1 METKTVERNWGLDLL
16 RILAAFTVVM
26 LHVSPQAYLDVEIA
40 SAPWNVMNAI
50 TGLCCWNVS
59 AFFMLSGAFLLAP
72 QKTMSTRTLYRK
84 NIARLAAAFVFW
96 SAVYAL
102 TYCLLRGK
110 GKWTFLNELLRGH
123 YHMWFVFTLISLYAV
138 VPLLRKITESKKAT
152 EYFLLI
158 GFLFTSLI
166 GRALNFALLF
176 ELPHKDVLQS
186 LQSACAQL
194 NPYRGLT
201 ALYAFVLGH
210 YLMAYPL
217 PKAARRLLYAA
228 GCLSCLMTIWLTRWH
243 SAVLQA
249 TSAVFTSGAA
259 LGVLLLV
266 LSLPLLEMMG
276 CPADVVGGAQ
286 LYLNIY
292 AVGLPASLVYNYG
305 AAILRAVGDTKRPL
319 YYLTVSGLVNV
330 VLNVALVAGLRLGVA
345 GVAIATVVSE
355 TISAA
360 LVLASL
366 IASHGDIRFEPKKTR
381 IERRAL
387 AMILRI
393 GIPAGLQSSMF
404 SISNVLIQSAIN
416 SFGAAAIAGNT
427 AAASIEGFATT
438 VSNSISQ
445 AALTFSSQN
454 MGAEKYARV
463 RRVLCVCLA
472 ATFVGGLTLGLLIY
486 TFGTPLLAL
495 FNTDPAV
502 IASGLVRVRHN
513 MPLYVLF
520 CMQDTF
526 VGQLRGVGYSLL
538 PTITS
543 LSGICLLRVV
553 WLYTAFAASPTL
565 DTLYLSYPVSWA
577 ATLFALVV
585 CYAVVVR
592 KMPREL

>member
-1 METKTVERNWGLDLL
+1 M
-16 RILAAFTVVM
+16 
-26 LHVSPQAYLDVEIA
+26 
-40 SAPWNVMNAI
+40 
-50 TGLCCWNVS
+50 
-59 AFFMLSGAFLLAP
+59 
-72 QKTMSTRTLYRK
+72 
-84 NIARLAAAFVFW
+84 
-96 SAVYAL
+96 
-102 TYCLLRGK
+102 
-110 GKWTFLNELLRGH
+110 
-123 YHMWFVFTLISLYAV
+123 
-138 VPLLRKITESKKAT
+138 
-152 EYFLLI
+152 
-158 GFLFTSLI
+158 
-166 GRALNFALLF
+166 
-176 ELPHKDVLQS
+176 
-186 LQSACAQL
+186 
-194 NPYRGLT
+194 
-201 ALYAFVLGH
+201 
-210 YLMAYPL
+210 
-217 PKAARRLLYAA
+217 
-228 GCLSCLMTIWLTRWH
+228 
-243 SAVLQA
+243 
-249 TSAVFTSGAA
+249 
-259 LGVLLLV
+259 
-266 LSLPLLEMMG
+266 
-276 CPADVVGGAQ
+276 
-286 LYLNIY
+286 
-292 AVGLPASLVYNYG
+292 
-305 AAILRAVGDTKRPL
+305 
-319 YYLTVSGLVNV
+319 
-330 VLNVALVAGLRLGVA
+330 ALVAGLRLGVA

-366 IASHGDIRFEPKKTR
+366 ITSHGDVRFEPKKTR
-381 IERRAL
+381 IERRSL
-387 AMILRI
+387 SMILRI

-463 RRVLCVCLA
+463 RRVLLVCLA

-502 IASGLVRVRHN
+502 IANGLIRVRHN

-577 ATLFALVV
+577 ATLFALIV

-592 KMPREL
+592 KMPRA

>member
-1 METKTVERNWGLDLL
+1 MARTSRYEIDMCSGKLLPKILTFALPLMCSSVLQLLFNAADIVVVGKFAGDNSLAAVGSNAALINLMVNLFVGLSVGAN
-16 RILAAFTVVM
+16 ILAARYTGAGNRESLRQTVHTSM
-26 LHVSPQAYLDVEIA
+26 LL
-40 SAPWNVMNAI
+40 
-50 TGLCCWNVS
+50 
-59 AFFMLSGAFLLAP
+59 AFLSGILLAVVGV
-72 QKTMSTRTLYRK
+72 TT
-84 NIARLAAAFVFW
+84 ARPLLHLMQVPDSILPLAAL
-96 SAVYAL
+96 Y
-102 TYCLLRGK
+102 LR
-110 GKWTFLNELLRGH
+110 
-123 YHMWFVFTLISLYAV
+123 I
-138 VPLLRKITESKKAT
+138 
-152 EYFLLI
+152 YFLGMPAAMLY
-158 GFLFTSLI
+158 
-166 GRALNFALLF
+166 NF
-176 ELPHKDVLQS
+176 
-186 LQSACAQL
+186 
-194 NPYRGLT
+194 
-201 ALYAFVLGH
+201 
-210 YLMAYPL
+210 
-217 PKAARRLLYAA
+217 
-228 GCLSCLMTIWLTRWH
+228 
-243 SAVLQA
+243 
-249 TSAVFTSGAA
+249 GAA
-259 LGVLLLV
+259 L
-266 LSLPLLEMMG
+266 
-276 CPADVVGGAQ
+276 
-286 LYLNIY
+286 
-292 AVGLPASLVYNYG
+292 
-305 AAILRAVGDTKRPL
+305 LRSVGDTRRPL
-319 YYLTVSGLVNV
+319 YYLIAAG
-330 VLNVALVAGLRLGVA
+330 VLNVALNLLLVIVFRLDVA

-366 IASHGDIRFEPKKTR
+366 IASHGDVRFEPKKTR
-381 IERRAL
+381 IERRSL
-387 AMILRI
+387 SMILRI

-463 RRVLCVCLA
+463 RRVLRVCLA

-592 KMPREL
+592 KMPKA

>member
-1 METKTVERNWGLDLL
+1 MLL
-16 RILAAFTVVM
+16 QLSIHHLALINDMTIDFEPGM
-26 LHVSPQAYLDVEIA
+26 
-40 SAPWNVMNAI
+40 NVMTGETGAGKSIVVDAVNLVLGERADRDLI
-50 TGLCCWNVS
+50 TNGEMKARVE
-59 AFFMLSGAFLLAP
+59 AVFD
-72 QKTMSTRTLYRK
+72 
-84 NIARLAAAFVFW
+84 IAD
-96 SAVYAL
+96 
-102 TYCLLRGK
+102 
-110 GKWTFLNELLRGH
+110 NEK
-123 YHMWFVFTLISLYAV
+123 V
-138 VPLLRKITESKKAT
+138 K
-152 EYFLLI
+152 
-158 GFLFTSLI
+158 
-166 GRALNFALLF
+166 ALLG
-176 ELPHKDVLQS
+176 ELT
-186 LQSACAQL
+186 
-194 NPYRGLT
+194 LT
-201 ALYAFVLGH
+201 GDEDTASIS
-210 YLMAYPL
+210 
-217 PKAARRLLYAA
+217 R
-228 GCLSCLMTIWLTRWH
+228 
-243 SAVLQA
+243 
-249 TSAVFTSGAA
+249 
-259 LGVLLLV
+259 
-266 LSLPLLEMMG
+266 E
-276 CPADVVGGAQ
+276 
-286 LYLNIY
+286 LNIY

-319 YYLTVSGLVNV
+319 YYLTVSGLCNV

-366 IASHGDIRFEPKKTR
+366 ITSHGDVRFEPKKTR
-381 IERRAL
+381 IERRSL
-387 AMILRI
+387 SMILRI

-454 MGAEKYARV
+454 MGAKKYARV
-463 RRVLCVCLA
+463 RRVLLVCLA

-502 IASGLVRVRHN
+502 IVSGLVRVRHN

>member
-1 METKTVERNWGLDLL
+1 
-16 RILAAFTVVM
+16 
-26 LHVSPQAYLDVEIA
+26 
-40 SAPWNVMNAI
+40 
-50 TGLCCWNVS
+50 
-59 AFFMLSGAFLLAP
+59 
-72 QKTMSTRTLYRK
+72 
-84 NIARLAAAFVFW
+84 
-96 SAVYAL
+96 
-102 TYCLLRGK
+102 
-110 GKWTFLNELLRGH
+110 
-123 YHMWFVFTLISLYAV
+123 
-138 VPLLRKITESKKAT
+138 
-152 EYFLLI
+152 
-158 GFLFTSLI
+158 
-166 GRALNFALLF
+166 
-176 ELPHKDVLQS
+176 
-186 LQSACAQL
+186 
-194 NPYRGLT
+194 
-201 ALYAFVLGH
+201 
-210 YLMAYPL
+210 
-217 PKAARRLLYAA
+217 
-228 GCLSCLMTIWLTRWH
+228 
-243 SAVLQA
+243 
-249 TSAVFTSGAA
+249 
-259 LGVLLLV
+259 
-266 LSLPLLEMMG
+266 
-276 CPADVVGGAQ
+276 
-286 LYLNIY
+286 
-292 AVGLPASLVYNYG
+292 
-305 AAILRAVGDTKRPL
+305 
-319 YYLTVSGLVNV
+319 
-330 VLNVALVAGLRLGVA
+330 
-345 GVAIATVVSE
+345 
-355 TISAA
+355 
-360 LVLASL
+360 
-366 IASHGDIRFEPKKTR
+366 
-381 IERRAL
+381 
-387 AMILRI
+387 MILRI

-463 RRVLCVCLA
+463 RRVLRVCLA

-592 KMPREL
+592 KMPRA

>member
-1 METKTVERNWGLDLL
+1 
-16 RILAAFTVVM
+16 
-26 LHVSPQAYLDVEIA
+26 
-40 SAPWNVMNAI
+40 
-50 TGLCCWNVS
+50 
-59 AFFMLSGAFLLAP
+59 
-72 QKTMSTRTLYRK
+72 
-84 NIARLAAAFVFW
+84 
-96 SAVYAL
+96 
-102 TYCLLRGK
+102 
-110 GKWTFLNELLRGH
+110 
-123 YHMWFVFTLISLYAV
+123 
-138 VPLLRKITESKKAT
+138 
-152 EYFLLI
+152 
-158 GFLFTSLI
+158 
-166 GRALNFALLF
+166 
-176 ELPHKDVLQS
+176 
-186 LQSACAQL
+186 
-194 NPYRGLT
+194 
-201 ALYAFVLGH
+201 
-210 YLMAYPL
+210 
-217 PKAARRLLYAA
+217 
-228 GCLSCLMTIWLTRWH
+228 
-243 SAVLQA
+243 
-249 TSAVFTSGAA
+249 
-259 LGVLLLV
+259 
-266 LSLPLLEMMG
+266 MMG

-366 IASHGDIRFEPKKTR
+366 ITSHGDVRFEPKKTR
-381 IERRAL
+381 IERRSL
-387 AMILRI
+387 SMILRI

-463 RRVLCVCLA
+463 RRVLRVCLA

-502 IASGLVRVRHN
+502 IANGLIRVRHN

-577 ATLFALVV
+577 ATLFALIV
-585 CYAVVVR
+585 CYAENAEGVNLSFSFRHDFAVPTCGVFHRLNPPQAATIENVPLSDGGFSFSGTEWRAKKMTLKQAAEACNMPVGTFYDKAR
-592 KMPREL
+592 KFENTA

>member
-1 METKTVERNWGLDLL
+1 MFAHRSHRQVEMTAGPLL
-16 RILAAFTVVM
+16 PNVLAFAVP
-26 LHVSPQAYLDVEIA
+26 LI
-40 SAPWNVMNAI
+40 
-50 TGLCCWNVS
+50 
-59 AFFMLSGAFLLAP
+59 LSGMLQLL
-72 QKTMSTRTLYRK
+72 Y
-84 NIARLAAAFVFW
+84 N
-96 SAVYAL
+96 SAD
-102 TYCLLRGK
+102 
-110 GKWTFLNELLRGH
+110 
-123 YHMWFVFTLISLYAV
+123 IIV
-138 VPLLRKITESKKAT
+138 VGRFADSVAMASVGAT
-152 EYFLLI
+152 
-158 GFLFTSLI
+158 TSLI
-166 GRALNFALLF
+166 HLLVSLLMGLSVGASVAVARSAGAGDRDGVHRAVHTSMAL
-176 ELPHKDVLQS
+176 
-186 LQSACAQL
+186 
-194 NPYRGLT
+194 
-201 ALYAFVLGH
+201 
-210 YLMAYPL
+210 
-217 PKAARRLLYAA
+217 
-228 GCLSCLMTIWLTRWH
+228 
-243 SAVLQA
+243 AVL
-249 TSAVFTSGAA
+249 SGAA

-266 LSLPLLEMMG
+266 LSRPLLEMMG

-366 IASHGDIRFEPKKTR
+366 IASHGDVRFEPKKTR
-381 IERRAL
+381 IERRSL
-387 AMILRI
+387 SMILRI

-463 RRVLCVCLA
+463 RRVLLVCLA
-472 ATFVGGLTLGLLIY
+472 ATFVVGLLIY

-577 ATLFALVV
+577 ATLFALIV

-592 KMPREL
+592 KMPKA